1 MGSVH
6 ATTKRWNGVERRTG
20 GERRQHEGK
29 SPTGIERRKHVEPR
43 QMEVVEL
50 FLSPE
55 QWQVARRRW
64 FPSNTTHATQRGHSG
79 HIDEADTSLPPRQ
92 PQKPLFSKN
101 TL

>member
-1 MGSVH
+1 MGSIH

-20 GERRQHEGK
+20 GERRQREGK

-43 QMEVVEL
+43 QMEVIEL

-64 FPSNTTHATQRGHSG
+64 FPSSTAHATHGNRSS
-79 HIDEADTSLPPRQ
+79 T
-92 PQKPLFSKN
+92 
-101 TL
+101 